1 MTVLVEILHV
11 LTISPTH
18 KVCVRLS
25 DTETK
30 ACIVG
35 HVMVGATLL
44 ITSLK
49 PDNGLDKSCWKN
61 NIETFKHQSTN
72 CSLAFM
78 KPFRSL
84 LQFNEYKYNARAKLF
99 RTLTQPL
106 HYINRCPVNH
116 SNVQLRT
123 FFFLLWQ
130 KAEEQACQEDENYL
144 EATYSLNSVCF
155 LNEKYEKTFQY
166 NCQPVNNLWSDTH
179 GKSIKKKREGK
190 PELSQIHRKIHVMSF
205 KTFWVSCMGKQQ
217 CLPMIL

>member
-84 LQFNEYKYNARAKLF
+84 LQFNEYKYNAWAKLF
-99 RTLTQPL
+99 CTLTQPL

-123 FFFLLWQ
+123 FFFPSVAKSWRTSMSGGWELLGSDIFSEQCMLFEWKIWKDFSVQ
-130 KAEEQACQEDENYL
+130 LPTSEQPMKWHPWEEY
-144 EATYSLNSVCF
+144 
-155 LNEKYEKTFQY
+155 
-166 NCQPVNNLWSDTH
+166 
-179 GKSIKKKREGK
+179 KKKEG
-190 PELSQIHRKIHVMSF
+190 RKAWTVPNTQKNSCHV
-205 KTFWVSCMGKQQ
+205 
-217 CLPMIL
+217 I